1 MVIGRDGRSQRYVTD
16 GRVEP
21 APDAQPG
28 DWADDFVPDWSP
40 DGTRIAFTRVVYIC
54 GPCDQ
59 DEVFSV
65 NVDGSDV
72 RPVTTEWGLR
82 TLRPVLVQLDAEQ
95 IAAIGARFVR
105 ASALHRVGRRDLT
118 SV

>member
-1 MVIGRDGRSQRYVTD
+1 
-16 GRVEP
+16 VEP

-82 TLRPVLVQLDAEQ
+82 TLRPVLAQLDAEQ

-105 ASALHRVGRRDLT
+105 ASALHRVGRPDLT